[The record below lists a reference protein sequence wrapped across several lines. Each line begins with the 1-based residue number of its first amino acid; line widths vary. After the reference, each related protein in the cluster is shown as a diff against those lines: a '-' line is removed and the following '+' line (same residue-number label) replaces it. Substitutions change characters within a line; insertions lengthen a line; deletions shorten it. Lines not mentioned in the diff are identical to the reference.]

1 MFIDQA
7 VINLKAGKGGDG
19 SVAFRKEKYVP
30 AGGPAGGD
38 GGKGGD
44 VVFVVD
50 EGLRTLMDFRYKK
63 HYAAQHG
70 EDGKNKKMFGADG
83 KDLVLKVPPGTIIKD
98 EKTGEILADL
108 TEHGERKV
116 IARGGK
122 GGKGNVHFKT
132 ATRQAP
138 RFAIAGEQG
147 QSLTVVMEL
156 KLIADVGLIG
166 FPNVGK
172 STFLSVVTSATPKIA
187 DYHFTTLTPNLGM
200 VKTKFG
206 DSFVL
211 ADIPGL
217 IEGAHEGIGL
227 GHEFLRHVERTKV
240 LIHVLDVASVE
251 GRDPLEDFEKINQE
265 LKLYSEKLAEKPQI
279 VAANKTDLPGA
290 EENYERVKK
299 ELESI
304 GVQVF
309 PISAATN
316 KGLDELLAF
325 VSQRLKEAE
334 EEERQAII
342 EGVEEEKVYKFNP
355 EEEKLFTI
363 RRENNTFIVEGKF
376 VERLVYST
384 NFDDMDSLAY
394 FQKVLRKRGII
405 DELKELGINDGD
417 LVKIDE
423 IEFEYYD

>member
-1 MFIDQA
+1 MFIDKA
-7 VINLKAGKGGDG
+7 TIHLKAGKGGDG
-19 SVAFRKEKYVP
+19 AVAFRREKYVP
-30 AGGPAGGD
+30 DGGPAGGD
-38 GGKGGD
+38 GGKGGNI
-44 VVFVVD
+44 VFVVD
-50 EGLRTLMDFRYKK
+50 EGMRTLMDFRYKK
-63 HYAAQHG
+63 HYAAENG
-70 EDGKNKKMFGADG
+70 EDGRNKNMFGRDG
-83 KDLVLKVPPGTIIKD
+83 EDLILKVPPGTIIRE
-98 EKTGEILADL
+98 EKSGRIIADL
-108 TEHGERKV
+108 TEKGDSKI
-116 IARGGK
+116 IAKGGK
-122 GGKGNVHFKT
+122 GGKGNTHFKT
-132 ATRQAP
+132 AVRQAP
-138 RFAIAGEQG
+138 RFAIAGEVG
-147 QSLTVVMEL
+147 ANLTVVLEL

-187 DYHFTTLTPNLGM
+187 NYHFTTITPNLGM
-200 VKTKFG
+200 VKTKYN

-265 LKLYSEKLAEKPQI
+265 LKLYSEKLSEKPQI
-279 VAANKTDLPGA
+279 VAANKTDIPTAA
-290 EENYERVKK
+290 ENLERVQK
-299 ELESI
+299 ELEPKGI
-304 GVQVF
+304 KVF

-316 KGLDELLAF
+316 KGLDDLMVY
-325 VSQRLKEAE
+325 VSEKLKEVE
-334 EEERQAII
+334 EAQRAALL
-342 EGVEEEKVYKFNP
+342 EGEEEEKVYNF
-355 EEEKLFTI
+355 EEDQERPFTI
-363 RRENNTFIVEGKF
+363 RRENDTYIVEGKF